1 MNDKANHSTEVASKS
16 QEKQPT
22 ANEVKQWMNA
32 QAEPQQPAGKKC
44 TMELNAFHASTSQT
58 SGGYGKR
65 VEDLVK
71 GLMNKTLL

>member
-32 QAEPQQPAGKKC
+32 QAEPQQNANNGN
-44 TMELNAFHASTSQT
+44 MELEAFRASTPQQ

-65 VEDLVK
+65 VDELVK
-71 GLMNKTLL
+71 GLMRKTLL

>member
-32 QAEPQQPAGKKC
+32 QAEPQQNANNGN
-44 TMELNAFHASTSQT
+44 MELNAFHASTSQS